1 MRHLGGRRA
10 VGQEEEEEED
20 IGGGGDHH
28 RSEGRGRGQALP
40 PPPSRA
46 PPPPQAQARRR
57 IQAGKQDPTGSR
69 ARISTANRLH
79 DFPLPSPASRFWA
92 VVVSAS
98 DELVLGFGA
107 GVGVEGKQRLE
118 GGRRRE
124 RGREG
129 KGRDGW
135 AASPACVAAPALH
148 GRSSRLPTQSGCFL
162 ASVLTHPPVHFSRR
176 PRPPVRLPASSSKC

>member
-1 MRHLGGRRA
+1 M
-10 VGQEEEEEED
+10 GQEEEEEED

-46 PPPPQAQARRR
+46 PPQAQARRR

-118 GGRRRE
+118 GGKV
-124 RGREG
+124 REG
-129 KGRDGW
+129 MDGL
-135 AASPACVAAPALH
+135 PA
-148 GRSSRLPTQSGCFL
+148 
-162 ASVLTHPPVHFSRR
+162 
-176 PRPPVRLPASSSKC
+176 LPASLPLPCTVGPLASPHSPVAFSLQS